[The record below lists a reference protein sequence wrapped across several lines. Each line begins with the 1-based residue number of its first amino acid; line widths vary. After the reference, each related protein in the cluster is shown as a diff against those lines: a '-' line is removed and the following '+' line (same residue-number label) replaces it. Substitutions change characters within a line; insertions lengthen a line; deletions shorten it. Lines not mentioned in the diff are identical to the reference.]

1 MPNRHIDELR
11 SDSDHVDKQKG
22 STGASTASVA
32 KPSDLGTGMAAKTA
46 QRLVDRKKQIDD
58 ASNY

>member
-1 MPNRHIDELR
+1 MPNKHIDQLR
-11 SDSDHVDKQKG
+11 SDPDHMDKQRG
-22 STGASTASVA
+22 ASGASTA